1 MAARKT
7 KGTVGVIGLGIMG
20 GAFAKN
26 LVAAG
31 WRVIGYDISA
41 AKRREAKRAG
51 VEPVNDA
58 AEVAAAAPIILTSL
72 PKPQALMDTVQKIA
86 AAKFKGKG
94 QGKVVAEMSTF
105 TISDKEKAERV
116 LRKAGHIMI
125 DCPVSGTGSQ
135 AKNRDLVF
143 YASGDAKATARLRP
157 VLMGFGRNVFNV
169 GQFGNG
175 SRMKYVANLLVAI
188 NNVAS
193 AEAMVLGMKAG
204 LDPRMIVDLVT
215 AGAGNSRVFE
225 LRAPMM
231 AKGRYDDVTMKIS
244 VWDKDMQVIGDYARK
259 IRVPTP
265 IFNATKGIYVKA
277 MKSGL
282 GSRDTAAVCAV
293 LEKMAKVKRPKRAA

>member
-1 MAARKT
+1 
-7 KGTVGVIGLGIMG
+7 
-20 GAFAKN
+20 
-26 LVAAG
+26 
-31 WRVIGYDISA
+31 
-41 AKRREAKRAG
+41 
-51 VEPVNDA
+51 
-58 AEVAAAAPIILTSL
+58 
-72 PKPQALMDTVQKIA
+72 
-86 AAKFKGKG
+86 
-94 QGKVVAEMSTF
+94 MSTF

-143 YASGDAKATARLRP
+143 YASGDAKTIARLRP

>member
-41 AKRREAKRAG
+41 AKRRQAKRAG
-51 VEPVNDA
+51 VELVNDA
-58 AEVAAAAPIILTSL
+58 AEVAAEAPIILTSL
-72 PKPQALMDTVQKIA
+72 PKPQALMDTVQRVA
-86 AAKFKGKG
+86 AAKLK
-94 QGKVVAEMSTF
+94 GKVVAEMSTF

-293 LEKMAKVKRPKRAA
+293 LEKMAKLKRPKRAA

>member
-1 MAARKT
+1 MAVRRR

-26 LVAAG
+26 LVKAG
-31 WRVIGYDISA
+31 WHVVGYDTNA
-41 AKRREAKRAG
+41 ARRRDVKRAG
-51 VEPVNDA
+51 VEIAQNA
-58 AEVAAAAPIILTSL
+58 AELAAAVPTILTSL
-72 PKPQALMDTVQKIA
+72 PKPEALADTVRKIA
-86 AAKFKGKG
+86 GAELKRKLL
-94 QGKVVAEMSTF
+94 VEMSTF
-105 TISDKEKAERV
+105 KISDKEKAAAV
-116 LRKAGHIMI
+116 LRRAGHQMI
-125 DCPVSGTGSQ
+125 DCPVSGTGAQ

-143 YASGDAKATARLRP
+143 YASGDSKLITKIRP
-157 VLMGFGRNVFNV
+157 LLSAFGRGVFNV
-169 GQFGNG
+169 GPFGNG

-204 LDPRMIVDLVT
+204 LDPRMIVDLIT

-244 VWDKDMQVIGDYARK
+244 VWDKDMQVIGDYARR

-265 IFNATKGIYVKA
+265 IFNATKGIYIKA

-282 GSRDTAAVCAV
+282 GGRDTAAVCAV
-293 LEKMAKVKRPKRAA
+293 LEKMAKVRRRKR